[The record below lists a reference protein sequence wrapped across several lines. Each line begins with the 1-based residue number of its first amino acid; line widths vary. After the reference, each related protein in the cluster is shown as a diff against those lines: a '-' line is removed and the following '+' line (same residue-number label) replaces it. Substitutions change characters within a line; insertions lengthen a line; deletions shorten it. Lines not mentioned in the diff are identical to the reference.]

1 MTKRIVILGGGTG
14 NPHVTT
20 DTAAALR
27 AAELKADAVLMAK
40 NGVDGVYD
48 DDPRTNPKAKK
59 LDHISF
65 DEMLRQGLKVMDPAA
80 VSLCQQNNIPIL
92 VFDFAK
98 DGSIERIVKGQE
110 VGTSVG
116 NAVRV

>member
-1 MTKRIVILGGGTG
+1 
-14 NPHVTT
+14 
-20 DTAAALR
+20 
-27 AAELKADAVLMAK
+27 MAK

-92 VFDFAK
+92 VFRFC
-98 DGSIERIVKGQE
+98 
-110 VGTSVG
+110 
-116 NAVRV
+116 